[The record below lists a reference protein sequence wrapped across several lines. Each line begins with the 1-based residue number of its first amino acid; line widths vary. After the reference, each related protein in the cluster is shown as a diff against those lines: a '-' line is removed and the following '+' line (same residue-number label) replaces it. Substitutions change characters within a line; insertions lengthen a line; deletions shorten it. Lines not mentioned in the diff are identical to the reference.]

1 MKFKQCEP
9 KFHPRHGFSVARS
22 FWQRCDRSRT
32 LLKFYSEPPS
42 PRLNSIAQILP
53 SAKAEDEPPPL
64 CLNSAAPTDR
74 RPAPGSVTSS
84 VAGPIGSKPAAKPKQ
99 LARANDLAKPTRT
112 AADKPVVKPR
122 DRRSRRTAEAPD
134 RSSIWFQNRLV
145 RQMSRP
151 INNPSRKSPT
161 DCNPSGLIRK

>member
-1 MKFKQCEP
+1 MKFKQCEL

-53 SAKAEDEPPPL
+53 SAKAEDEQPPL

-74 RPAPGSVTSS
+74 RPAAGSVTSS
-84 VAGPIGSKPAAKPKQ
+84 VAGPIGSKPATNQQ
-99 LARANDLAKPTRT
+99 LARANDLAKSKRSV
-112 AADKPVVKPR
+112 ANKPVVKSR
-122 DRRSRRTAEAPD
+122 DRRSD
-134 RSSIWFQNRLV
+134 
-145 RQMSRP
+145 
-151 INNPSRKSPT
+151 KSVVGPVSKPLGT
-161 DCNPSGLIRK
+161 PNEQAD

>member
-1 MKFKQCEP
+1 MKFFRGKFIVFGILNSIRSRQANLSADKSSNRRPTAKPKRLVAMKFKQCEL

-53 SAKAEDEPPPL
+53 SAKAEDEPPSL

-84 VAGPIGSKPAAKPKQ
+84 LQDRLAASRPQTNSPPKQ
-99 LARANDLAKPTRT
+99 T
-112 AADKPVVKPR
+112 
-122 DRRSRRTAEAPD
+122 
-134 RSSIWFQNRLV
+134 I
-145 RQMSRP
+145 
-151 INNPSRKSPT
+151 
-161 DCNPSGLIRK
+161 

>member
-1 MKFKQCEP
+1 MRAQIP
-9 KFHPRHGFSVARS
+9 STAR
-22 FWQRCDRSRT
+22 
-32 LLKFYSEPPS
+32 LLRGAFILAAVRPQPHSIKILFGAAEPPS
-42 PRLNSIAQILP
+42 PCLNSIAQILP
-53 SAKAEDEPPPL
+53 SAKAEDEPPLL

-74 RPAPGSVTSS
+74 RPAAGSVTSS

-122 DRRSRRTAEAPD
+122 DRRSRRTAEAPY
-134 RSSIWFQNRLV
+134 RSSVWFQNRLV